1 MEKINDTKL
10 ISSVCKNNKVQIE
23 KNVKND
29 FSDNEEEESLEE
41 EWEPEVMEKKHKIDQ
56 KVPAKI
62 IVEQTKEKIKSNLEF
77 LLSQNDIL
85 PLLKKLN
92 KEKIQLNEKYNLEKT
107 AKTVR
112 QKINFL

>member
-1 MEKINDTKL
+1 
-10 ISSVCKNNKVQIE
+10 
-23 KNVKND
+23 
-29 FSDNEEEESLEE
+29 
-41 EWEPEVMEKKHKIDQ
+41 MEKKHKIDQ

-112 QKINFL
+112 